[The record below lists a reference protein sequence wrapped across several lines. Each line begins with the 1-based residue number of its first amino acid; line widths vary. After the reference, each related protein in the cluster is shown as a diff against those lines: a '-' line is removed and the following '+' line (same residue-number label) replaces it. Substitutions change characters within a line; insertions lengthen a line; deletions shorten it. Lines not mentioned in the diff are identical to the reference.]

1 MADQTSA
8 TLVNDDVQDLE
19 VNDQATLDKVIAAET
34 AKMSKSPKGEDS
46 QSQADLVNK
55 AEDKP
60 KDEGV
65 DYRTKFSEIKKAH
78 DQKAQKLKELEAQ
91 IKQAEES
98 KAFQSMDY
106 DQKLEHM
113 NKKLEER
120 DLLLS
125 QLQEMIQQQDV
136 ITAQKADEMAI
147 QDFISKDTDLSVAPQ
162 LQTLF
167 KMIANSDEL
176 VPAEIA
182 GDKEVRW
189 REVPLEDIKRVYF
202 APMLEKM
209 TGTRVRTKDRAL
221 SSTSSTVDDEFTEA
235 QIAAMSPAEYE
246 RNKPKILKKFGI
258 TY

>member
-19 VNDQATLDKVIAAET
+19 VTDQATLDKVIAAET
-34 AKMSKSPKGEDS
+34 AKMSKLTEGEEKKE
-46 QSQADLVNK
+46 DLQKTEPQKEEKVS
-55 AEDKP
+55 E
-60 KDEGV
+60 EI

-78 DQKAQKLKELEAQ
+78 DQKAQKLKELESQ
-91 IKQAEES
+91 IRQAEES

-113 NKKLEER
+113 NKELEER

-136 ITAQKADEMAI
+136 ITAQKADAMAI
-147 QDFISKDTDLSVAPQ
+147 QDFISKDNDLSVAPQ

-167 KMIANSDEL
+167 KMIATSDEL
-176 VPAEIA
+176 VPASIA

-221 SSTSSTVDDEFTEA
+221 SSAASNVDEEFTEA
-235 QIAAMSPAEYE
+235 QIAAMSPSEYE